1 MSSLKHPIADAV
13 ASIELVASR
22 IETTFAQVG
31 GQLGEGHG
39 IFQGL
44 NEALADLARELS
56 SAQIE
61 GASGALRDIAGRL
74 KSLADTLP
82 AESALL
88 DQLRR
93 NVAEAGALLKQLLK
107 HVEMI
112 TTIARSAKIESASL
126 EGDREGF
133 IAFTREAYDLGRA
146 VQLSIEACVKD
157 QQLLAAAVETTW
169 GRQSEFERRY
179 RPQLG
184 ASGGELMS
192 AFADLGRQRNDS
204 VGVAELAG
212 SSART
217 ISDVVGRSIIS
228 LQAGDSTRQRL
239 EHVCEGLRRAADP
252 EPTLVPDMT
261 EVQPLPRLLVN
272 LEAVQLHDT
281 QQEFDAGIGDIVR
294 ALSTIL
300 TEVATL
306 VEKGRSLH
314 GGREGGSAS
323 FLSRVRQ
330 TLAQASSL
338 IAMCEDGGR
347 SIDEALSVVEN
358 TLEKFRDAIAN
369 LSDSVVDIS
378 LIGMNAGLRAGHL
391 GAKGRAFVVIA
402 HEMKL
407 TADQMTGAAVRLRP
421 LLSEI
426 AKVGDDLRKS
436 RVSSD
441 QTKLT
446 SMENA
451 ILQTLHDVE
460 AGNDRLGGLIG
471 RLIEEGAKFDAVM
484 NGAREQM
491 TSLGSSASTLPTVAK
506 CLEDAVGDLGRASFG
521 DQDEAVLDELYAR
534 YTMERERDVH
544 RQFLLPFGI
553 TAKQAAPAANDCDF
567 ELF

>member
-22 IETTFAQVG
+22 IEASFAQVG

-74 KSLADTLP
+74 NSLADALP

-93 NVAEAGALLKQLLK
+93 NVAEAGSLLKQLLK

-112 TTIARSAKIESASL
+112 TTIARSARIESASL

-133 IAFTREAYDLGRA
+133 IAFTREAYELGKA
-146 VQLSIEACVKD
+146 VQASIEACVRD

-169 GRQSEFERRY
+169 GRQSEFERRN

-184 ASGGELMS
+184 ASGTALMT

-217 ISDVVGRSIIS
+217 ISEVVGRSIVS

-239 EHVCEGLRRAADP
+239 EHVCEGLRRAAVP
-252 EPTLVPDMT
+252 EPSLVP
-261 EVQPLPRLLVN
+261 EIGEAGALPQLLVH
-272 LEAVQLHDT
+272 LEAVQLRDA
-281 QQEFDAGIGDIVR
+281 QQEFNSDIGDVVR

-300 TEVATL
+300 AEVATL

-314 GGREGGSAS
+314 GGREGGSSS
-323 FLSRVRQ
+323 FLFQVRQ

-338 IAMCEDGGR
+338 IGMCEDGGR

-358 TLEKFRDAIAN
+358 TLERFRDAIAN

-402 HEMKL
+402 HEMKV
-407 TADQMTGAAVRLRP
+407 TADQMTGAASRLRP

-426 AKVGDDLRKS
+426 GKVGDDLRKT
-436 RVSSD
+436 RESSD
-441 QTKLT
+441 PATL
-446 SMENA
+446 SGMEA
-451 ILQTLHDVE
+451 SILQTLQHVE
-460 AGNDRLGGLIG
+460 AGNERLGGLIG
-471 RLIEEGAKFDAVM
+471 RLIDEGAKFDAVM

-491 TSLGSSASTLPTVAK
+491 TSLESSASALPAVAK
-506 CLEDAVGDLGRASFG
+506 DLEQAGGDLGRTAVG
-521 DQDEAVLDELYAR
+521 PHDEAVLDELYAR

-544 RQFLLPFGI
+544 RRFLQQFGLA
-553 TAKQAAPAANDCDF
+553 AKQQAPVASDCDF

>member
-1 MSSLKHPIADAV
+1 MSALKHPIADAV

-44 NEALADLARELS
+44 NEALSELARELS

-74 KSLADTLP
+74 NSLADTLP

-93 NVAEAGALLKQLLK
+93 NVGEAGALLKQLLK

-112 TTIARSAKIESASL
+112 TTIARSARIESASL

-133 IAFTREAYDLGRA
+133 IAFTREAYDLGKT
-146 VQLSIEACVKD
+146 VQSSIEACVKD

-192 AFADLGRQRNDS
+192 AFADLGRQRNGS

-217 ISDVVGRSIIS
+217 ISEVVGRSIVS

-252 EPTLVPDMT
+252 EPTLVPEMT
-261 EVQPLPRLLVN
+261 EVQPLPRLLVH

-281 QQEFDAGIGDIVR
+281 QQEFDAGIVDIVR
-294 ALSTIL
+294 SLSTIL

-330 TLAQASSL
+330 ALAQASGL

-347 SIDEALSVVEN
+347 SIDEALGVVEN
-358 TLEKFRDAIAN
+358 TLETFGAAIAD
-369 LSDSVVDIS
+369 LTDSVVDIS
-378 LIGMNAGLRAGHL
+378 LIGMNAGLKAGHL

-402 HEMKL
+402 NEMKL
-407 TADQMTGAAVRLRP
+407 TADQMTGAAARLRP

-426 AKVGDDLRKS
+426 GKVGADLRNT
-436 RVSSD
+436 RASSD
-441 QTKLT
+441 PAKL
-446 SMENA
+446 SGMEAA
-451 ILQTLHDVE
+451 ILQTLQDVE

-471 RLIEEGAKFDAVM
+471 RLIDEGGKFDAVM
-484 NGAREQM
+484 NSAREQM
-491 TSLGSSASTLPTVAK
+491 TSLGSSASTLPAVAER
-506 CLEDAVGDLGRASFG
+506 LEEAGGDLGRATFG
-521 DQDEAVLDELYAR
+521 HAEESVLDQLYAR

-544 RQFLLPFGI
+544 RQFLLRFGLV
-553 TAKQAAPAANDCDF
+553 TRQQAPAASDCDF

>member
-22 IETTFAQVG
+22 IEATFAQVG

-74 KSLADTLP
+74 NSLADALP

-93 NVAEAGALLKQLLK
+93 NVAEAGSLLKQLLK

-112 TTIARSAKIESASL
+112 TTIARSARIESASL

-133 IAFTREAYDLGRA
+133 IAFTREAYELGKA
-146 VQLSIEACVKD
+146 VQASIEACVRD

-169 GRQSEFERRY
+169 GRQSEFERRN

-184 ASGGELMS
+184 ASGTALMT

-217 ISDVVGRSIIS
+217 ISEVVGRSIVS

-239 EHVCEGLRRAADP
+239 EHVCEGLRRAAVP
-252 EPTLVPDMT
+252 EPSLVP
-261 EVQPLPRLLVN
+261 EIGEAGALPQLLVH
-272 LEAVQLHDT
+272 LEAVQLRDA
-281 QQEFDAGIGDIVR
+281 QQEFNSDIGDVVR

-300 TEVATL
+300 AEVATL

-314 GGREGGSAS
+314 GGREGGSSS
-323 FLSRVRQ
+323 FLFQVRQ

-338 IAMCEDGGR
+338 IGMCEDGGR

-358 TLEKFRDAIAN
+358 TLERFRDAIAN

-402 HEMKL
+402 HEMKV
-407 TADQMTGAAVRLRP
+407 TADQMTGAASRLRP

-426 AKVGDDLRKS
+426 GKVGDDLRKT
-436 RVSSD
+436 RESSD
-441 QTKLT
+441 PATL
-446 SMENA
+446 SGMEA
-451 ILQTLHDVE
+451 SILQTLQHVE

-471 RLIEEGAKFDAVM
+471 RLIDEGAKFDAVM
-484 NGAREQM
+484 NGAR
-491 TSLGSSASTLPTVAK
+491 
-506 CLEDAVGDLGRASFG
+506 
-521 DQDEAVLDELYAR
+521 
-534 YTMERERDVH
+534 
-544 RQFLLPFGI
+544 
-553 TAKQAAPAANDCDF
+553 
-567 ELF
+567 

>member
-1 MSSLKHPIADAV
+1 
-13 ASIELVASR
+13 
-22 IETTFAQVG
+22 
-31 GQLGEGHG
+31 
-39 IFQGL
+39 
-44 NEALADLARELS
+44 
-56 SAQIE
+56 
-61 GASGALRDIAGRL
+61 
-74 KSLADTLP
+74 
-82 AESALL
+82 
-88 DQLRR
+88 
-93 NVAEAGALLKQLLK
+93 
-107 HVEMI
+107 MI

-146 VQLSIEACVKD
+146 VQSSIEACVKD